1 MTPEEFQRARVIDLS
16 RKTGIGKWQWCR
28 YLNGKVFPRYET
40 LQKASADLNMKVSTL
55 VECIELRV
63 KNNIHKSSCA

>member
-1 MTPEEFQRARVIDLS
+1 MTPEEFQKARIIDLS

-40 LQKASADLNMKVSTL
+40 LQKASVDLNMKVSTL

-63 KNNIHKSSCA
+63 ESKTHDSSCA